1 MDEKQRKYARFLL
14 QRCVR
19 LKKGTPLAIP
29 PNATPIAIPSG
40 MLWIVIADIR
50 RILFFKE
57 AALLKLVLPF
67 STLSKNL
74 YKY

>member
-1 MDEKQRKYARFLL
+1 
-14 QRCVR
+14 
-19 LKKGTPLAIP
+19 
-29 PNATPIAIPSG
+29 

-74 YKY
+74 SDNNTNKPPMANPSAGSNHAMYPKFL

>member
-1 MDEKQRKYARFLL
+1 M
-14 QRCVR
+14 
-19 LKKGTPLAIP
+19 
-29 PNATPIAIPSG
+29 
-40 MLWIVIADIR
+40 VIADIR

-74 YKY
+74 SDNNTNKPPMVNPSAGSNHAMYPKFL